1 MRRTEREITERQ
13 RIDDILHQATVVYL
27 AMVEEGNPH
36 VVPLNFGYD
45 GTALYL
51 HSALEGRKI
60 EILRRN
66 PRVSFALHVDD
77 AIIPGEVGC
86 AWSARYRSV
95 MGEGKVVFLETPEE
109 RRYALDTILG
119 KFAAGPLAYLADI
132 LARTAVL
139 RVEITSIS
147 GKQAGY

>member
-13 RIDDILHQATVVYL
+13 LIDDILRRATVVYL
-27 AMVEEGNPH
+27 AMADDGSPYVL
-36 VVPLNFGYD
+36 PLYFGYD

-66 PRVSFALHVDD
+66 PRVSFAVHVDD
-77 AIIPGEVGC
+77 AVIPGEVGC

-95 MGEGKVVFLETPEE
+95 LGEGEVRFLEAPEE
-109 RRYALDTILG
+109 RQYALDTLLG
-119 KFAAGPLAYLADI
+119 KFAEGPFTYHADV

-139 RVEITSIS
+139 RVEIQRLS